1 MRPTR
6 YQRTITPKISN
17 IPRQKT
23 EETLY
28 RTLYQL
34 AVEKKRLQQEL
45 DHLNQRYQ
53 LITQRLETIE
63 TQIQGLETD
72 VKNMATPQKPSH
84 PQLPQPSQK
93 PSESRPTFTLDY

>member
-1 MRPTR
+1 MRPPR
-6 YQRTITPKISN
+6 QQRTITPRISS

-45 DHLNQRYQ
+45 DHLNQRCQ
-53 LITQRLETIE
+53 TITQRLEMIE
-63 TQIQGLETD
+63 TQIQGLDTD
-72 VKNMATPQKPSH
+72 VKNLATEQKPTP
-84 PQLPQPSQK
+84 PQLPQPPQ
-93 PSESRPTFTLDY
+93 PSSNGISTFTLDY

>member
-1 MRPTR
+1 MRPPR
-6 YQRTITPKISN
+6 YQRTITPKISS

-45 DHLNQRYQ
+45 EHLNQRCQ
-53 LITQRLETIE
+53 TITQRLEMIE
-63 TQIQGLETD
+63 TQIQGLDTD
-72 VKNMATPQKPSH
+72 VKNLATEQKTTQ
-84 PQLPQPSQK
+84 PQLPQPPQK
-93 PSESRPTFTLDY
+93 SSGGISTFTLDY

>member
-6 YQRTITPKISN
+6 YQRTITPKISS

-45 DHLNQRYQ
+45 DHLNQRCQ
-53 LITQRLETIE
+53 TITQRLEIIE

-72 VKNMATPQKPSH
+72 VKNIAGEQKPSQ
-84 PQLPQPSQK
+84 PQLPKPPQN

>member
-6 YQRTITPKISN
+6 YQRTITPKISS

-45 DHLNQRYQ
+45 DHLNQRCQ
-53 LITQRLETIE
+53 TITQRLEIIE

-72 VKNMATPQKPSH
+72 VKNIAGEQKPSQ
-84 PQLPQPSQK
+84 PQLPQTPQQ